1 VRLLFSSALLGLAWF
16 AAVNVLLSAAS
27 WVCERVM
34 AGRERPWSAR
44 TLLAV
49 RLMPSVVAC
58 AFVAVAFLPS
68 HVRFE
73 EDRAESFG
81 IVLGGLALLSL
92 AMLARSLWRAAGVC
106 RTGLRFRTFARS
118 AGARLRAEALEV
130 PGFAGVALAG
140 VFRPQIL
147 IGTEARAALTPAELD
162 VALSHEVAH
171 RDSRD
176 NLKRVAMFCAP
187 DLLGWTA
194 AARRL
199 EQRWLAQAECLA
211 DAHASGNDDER
222 ALALASALVK
232 VARMTDGP
240 SAFRSPAWS
249 AFHEPGL
256 LESRVRRLV
265 NGYPPI
271 PQSTRRLS
279 YAVAI
284 PCVSVPPVF
293 WVLGV
298 AHRLHAVTETLVANL
313 P

>member
-34 AGRERPWSAR
+34 ARRERSWSAG

-49 RLMPSVVAC
+49 RTLPSVVAC
-58 AFVAVAFLPS
+58 AFVAGAFLPS
-68 HVRFE
+68 HLWFE
-73 EDRAESFG
+73 EDRPESFG
-81 IVLGGLALLSL
+81 IVLGALALLSL
-92 AMLARSLWRAAGVC
+92 GMLMRSLWRAAGVC
-106 RTGLRFRTFARS
+106 RTGLRFRRFARS
-118 AGARLRAEALEV
+118 AARSRAGALEV
-130 PGFAGVALAG
+130 PGFTGVALAG

-147 IGTEARAALTPAELD
+147 VGTEARAALTPAEFD
-162 VALSHEVAH
+162 VAVSHEVAH

-176 NLKRVAMFCAP
+176 NLKRVVMFCAP

-199 EQRWLAQAECLA
+199 EERWLAQAECLA
-211 DAHASGNDDER
+211 DAHAVGNDDAR

-232 VARMTDGP
+232 VARMTNGP

-256 LESRVRRLV
+256 LESRIRRLV
-265 NGYPPI
+265 DGYPPI
-271 PQSTRRLS
+271 PTGVRRLWC
-279 YAVAI
+279 AVAI
-284 PCVSVPPVF
+284 ACFSVLPVF
-293 WVLGV
+293 WVVGI
-298 AHRLHAVTETLVANL
+298 AHRLHVVTETLVTNL